1 MIFSYPAVVHASF
14 FAVVRSTFVA
24 FALFRLH
31 SLCFR
36 NKLVCPRYCCCVQYT
51 FCFALLCALRIAS
64 VPLGSALL
72 QGPAGF

>member
-1 MIFSYPAVVHASF
+1 MHHVLLLCAVLLLF
-14 FAVVRSTFVA
+14 LR
-24 FALFRLH
+24 FRLH

-51 FCFALLCALRIAS
+51 FCLALLCALRIAS